1 MLCFLYRNNKLET
14 NEEKNSQK
22 KRELCK
28 IRRIIL
34 LCTIMCRMEEN
45 DAI

>member
-28 IRRIIL
+28 IRRIIY
-34 LCTIMCRMEEN
+34 MYEKRK
-45 DAI
+45 